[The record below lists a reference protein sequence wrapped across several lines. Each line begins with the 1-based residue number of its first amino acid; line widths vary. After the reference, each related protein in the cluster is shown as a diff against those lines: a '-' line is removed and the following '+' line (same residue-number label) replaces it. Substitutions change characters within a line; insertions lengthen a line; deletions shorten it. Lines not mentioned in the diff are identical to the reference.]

1 MELMLLMEHIRSR
14 LATTWLIVEASLNV
28 QATVGVLL
36 LPVMG
41 ARQVE
46 DVHTSGKVASC
57 RTNTANFRSDLVM
70 FPSGLIKLISFF
82 WMLCGHSRR
91 QTKCV
96 PSRLGSNHTPA
107 LPKPDVLVYPK
118 SICCHYTIFVK
129 LVGQCFICSHR
140 CCQCATSW

>member
-70 FPSGLIKLISFF
+70 FPLGLIKLISFF
-82 WMLCGHSRR
+82 GC
-91 QTKCV
+91 CV
-96 PSRLGSNHTPA
+96 AIRDAKQSVCRLG
-107 LPKPDVLVYPK
+107 
-118 SICCHYTIFVK
+118 
-129 LVGQCFICSHR
+129 
-140 CCQCATSW
+140 